1 MDPIE
6 HVSVKK
12 AFPMFRQDG
21 SDCWFKKKKRTLLL
35 RWTEDNKARRTST
48 APCWNGQ
55 SIVKMLLPKHRG
67 LCDSMVECFR
77 YPPDWQWGESLPGE
91 VTTLSSDKKRVVTR
105 ERPIYLQAILSDQ
118 EKCINILGNESRLF
132 WELNYRKSEQNFRLG
147 PVWALELLG
156 KVFDDMS
163 PYEIPESALSSM

>member
-1 MDPIE
+1 M
-6 HVSVKK
+6 
-12 AFPMFRQDG
+12 
-21 SDCWFKKKKRTLLL
+21 
-35 RWTEDNKARRTST
+35 
-48 APCWNGQ
+48 
-55 SIVKMLLPKHRG
+55 
-67 LCDSMVECFR
+67 
-77 YPPDWQWGESLPGE
+77 
-91 VTTLSSDKKRVVTR
+91 VTR

-132 WELNYRKSEQNFRLG
+132 WELNYRKSEHNFRLG